1 MGRGMRKYPDDGDG
15 RAAAVAGAGGR
26 TEWGQTARRGRYDDE
41 HRGSQNVDSEG
52 GYRFSTDSPGVYPGR
67 PPHIHFKA
75 QAHGHRALTTQLYLR
90 GGEPEVEFDIVLV
103 PER

>member
-1 MGRGMRKYPDDGDG
+1 M
-15 RAAAVAGAGGR
+15 
-26 TEWGQTARRGRYDDE
+26 
-41 HRGSQNVDSEG
+41 DSEG

-75 QAHGHRALTTQLYLR
+75 QAPGYRALTTQLYLR
-90 GGEPEVEFDIVLV
+90 GGEPEVEFNIVLI